1 MKKKLFLGLLA
12 AAAVTFTACQKDEV
26 ISEVI
31 QDEAISFST
40 YLGRGAQTK
49 GSIVEINELKT
60 QGFGVFAYYTG
71 ATAASAYNFPTPN
84 FMNNE
89 KVYYESSAWK
99 YDNIKYWP
107 NTSGDKI
114 SFYAYGPYDI
124 SDNAITIDAEG
135 NKPVLTYTVSNTISE
150 HMDVL
155 FAPAQEDKTKT
166 DGAVNMTFYHALSR
180 VGFKV
185 YSAAN
190 YGSTPIVLTGVTLA
204 GKFHTAG
211 EMNLGTA
218 NITTEDHDLNP
229 STPDVLK
236 VNNNWSNETT
246 PVSNVTFSYFSGNQT
261 VSYASTATDAAVV
274 DNDSQ
279 YLMIIPQTFVG
290 TGNKITLTASY
301 TVDGLANTVSKDM
314 EFTFEAG
321 KAYTFA
327 IKIGLATVDF
337 SANVVPWDTDIDQD
351 GNTTDDDG
359 DNTDIEIN
367 N

>member
-71 ATAASAYNFPTPN
+71 TTAASAYNFPTPN

-107 NTSGDKI
+107 NISGDKI
-114 SFYAYGPYDI
+114 SFYAYGPYDN
-124 SDNAITIDAEG
+124 SDNAINIDAEG
-135 NKPVLTYTVSNTISE
+135 NKPVLTYTVSNNISE

-166 DGAVNMTFYHALSR
+166 DDPINFEFVHALSR
-180 VGFKV
+180 IEFEVKTAAV
-185 YSAAN
+185 YSNATINLSKVSLSGNIYPSGTLALG
-190 YGSTPIVLTGVTLA
+190 GSTVDWTEASATSKTFSINDTREITSTERTV
-204 GKFHTAG
+204 
-211 EMNLGTA
+211 E
-218 NITTEDHDLNP
+218 TTEG
-229 STPDVLK
+229 
-236 VNNNWSNETT
+236 TT
-246 PVSNVTFSYFSGNQT
+246 DYI
-261 VSYASTATDAAVV
+261 
-274 DNDSQ
+274 
-279 YLMIIPQTFVG
+279 MIIPQDFTSE
-290 TGNKITLTASY
+290 KLTLSVTY
-301 TVDGLANTVSKDM
+301 TVQYTNPSETITNTVEKDDVAIN
-314 EFTFEAG
+314 FEQG
-321 KAYTFA
+321 KAY
-327 IKIGLATVDF
+327 KIIIIVGMNTVDF
-337 SANVVPWDTDIDQD
+337 SATVTAWNESHD
-351 GNTTDDDG
+351 GFNTGTEVA
-359 DNTDIEIN
+359 I
-367 N
+367 